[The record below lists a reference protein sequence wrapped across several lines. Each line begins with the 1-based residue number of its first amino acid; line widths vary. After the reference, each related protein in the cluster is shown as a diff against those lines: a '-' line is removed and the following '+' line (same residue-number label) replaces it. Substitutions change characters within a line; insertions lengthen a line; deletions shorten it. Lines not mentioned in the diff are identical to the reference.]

1 MILITGI
8 TGLVGSYVA
17 RKLID
22 NGYAVRGLVRNT
34 PPTKLLEQKYID
46 QIEWIK
52 GDILDISSLYQGLNK
67 VDAVVHCAAI
77 ISFSPA
83 NQADMFNTNVV
94 GTANVVNA
102 ALELQI
108 PKLIHVSS
116 VAALGR
122 KEGVIEI
129 DENARWEESPSNS
142 GYASSKYLA
151 ELEVW
156 RGAEEGLNVSIV
168 NPSIIL
174 GAGDPAQGS
183 TKLFDYVAKERKF
196 YTDGNI
202 NYVDVRDV
210 AAAIATLVRED
221 HFNERFI
228 LNGGTTTYLDFFQQI
243 AFKMNKKA
251 PSIKAN
257 KILLEIAWRLVAIYA
272 LFSQKEPILTKET
285 AQITKANF
293 MYNAHKSSTIL
304 GLTYQQLPDT
314 IAHVCNELLL
324 KNKG

>member
-17 RKLID
+17 RTLID
-22 NGYAVRGLVRNT
+22 DGYSVRGLVRNT

-46 QIEWIK
+46 QIEWIQ
-52 GDILDISSLYQGLNK
+52 GDILDIGSLYLGLDK

-77 ISFSPA
+77 ISFVPA
-83 NQADMFNTNVV
+83 NQSTMFNTNVV

-102 ALELQI
+102 ALVLEI
-108 PKLIHVSS
+108 PKLIYVSS
-116 VAALGR
+116 IAALGR
-122 KEGVIEI
+122 KEGVVEI
-129 DENARWEESPSNS
+129 DENAKWEESPSNS
-142 GYASSKYLA
+142 SYARSKYLA

-174 GAGDPAQGS
+174 GAGDPANGS

-210 AAAIATLVRED
+210 ATAIATLVREN

-228 LNGGTTTYLDFFQQI
+228 INGGSTTFLNFFKKIGVQ
-243 AFKMNKKA
+243 MNKKA
-251 PSIKAN
+251 PSIKAS
-257 KILLEIAWRLVAIYA
+257 KMLLTIAWRLVAVYTM
-272 LFSQKEPILTKET
+272 FSKKEPILTKET
-285 AQITKANF
+285 AKMSKAN
-293 MYNAHKSSTIL
+293 YRYISNKSKAVL
-304 GLTYQQLPDT
+304 RLTYHKLDDT
-314 IAHVCNELLL
+314 VAHVCNELLL
-324 KNKG
+324 KEKG

>member
-17 RKLID
+17 RNLID

-34 PPTKLLEQKYID
+34 PPTKLLDQKYID
-46 QIEWIK
+46 QIEWIE
-52 GDILDISSLYQGLNK
+52 GDILDISSLYHGLNK
-67 VDAVVHCAAI
+67 VEAVVHCAAI
-77 ISFSPA
+77 ISFVPA
-83 NQADMFNTNVV
+83 NQSAMFNTNVV

-102 ALELQI
+102 SLELEI
-108 PKLIHVSS
+108 PKFIHVSS

-122 KEGVIEI
+122 KEGVVEI
-129 DENARWEESPSNS
+129 DENAKWEESPRNS

-174 GAGDPAQGS
+174 GAGDTAQGS

-210 AAAIATLVRED
+210 AAAITTLVRED
-221 HFNERFI
+221 QFNERFI
-228 LNGGTTTYLDFFQQI
+228 LNGGTTTFLGFFQKIGLQ
-243 AFKMNKKA
+243 MNKKA
-251 PSIKAN
+251 PNIKAN
-257 KILLEIAWRLVAIYA
+257 KILLEIAWRLAAIYA

-285 AQITKANF
+285 AQMTKANYR
-293 MYNAHKSSTIL
+293 YNSRKSKAVL
-304 GLTYQQLPDT
+304 GLAYHELEDT
-314 IAHVCNELLL
+314 IGHVCNELLR
-324 KNKG
+324 NK